1 MAEMTYEES
10 QRILTAVKVLEGQ
23 EANGTITENGR
34 KALAKYRG
42 KTKTAKQAEIETIAG
57 YRGMQAGACLLY
69 TSDAAD
75 E

>member
-34 KALAKYRG
+34 KALAK
-42 KTKTAKQAEIETIAG
+42 
-57 YRGMQAGACLLY
+57 
-69 TSDAAD
+69 
-75 E
+75 